1 MFQLN
6 KQEARLIVLQRIE
19 LISNFVK
26 KIRKIFGRY
35 FFSTFISKYFLSTKN
50 IGKAYFEDMHQEL
63 ESINSTIELYDKN
76 LLSIG
81 SGLGGLELII
91 NKKFNVKSFTFIERN
106 YVSKKVKYGWDNNNN
121 EAYNDLTIQRKFLI
135 KNGMESS
142 KFKIFDYDNNQLP
155 KGKYDIIISL
165 FSLDYH
171 YDFNIYLEYLKNNT
185 HNNSKI
191 IFDTIR
197 PDYFKNIFNEV
208 VILKDRSKAIHGSK
222 RVICSEFLNW
232 VYCRYY
238 TK

>member
-6 KQEARLIVLQRIE
+6 KKEARLIVLQRIE
-19 LISNFVK
+19 LISNFLK

-35 FFSTFISKYFLSTKN
+35 FFSNFISKHFLSTKN
-50 IGKAYFEDMHQEL
+50 IGKAYFEDMHQEF
-63 ESINSTIELYDKN
+63 ESINSAIEPYNKN

-81 SGLGGLELII
+81 GGLGGLELVI

-106 YVSKKVKYGWDNNNN
+106 YVSKKVKYGWDNKNN
-121 EAYNDLTIQRKFLI
+121 EAYNDLIIQRNFLT

-142 KFKIFDYDNNQLP
+142 KFKIFDYDNDQLP
-155 KGKYDIIISL
+155 KDKFDIIISL

-171 YDFNIYLEYLKNNT
+171 YDFTIYLEYLKNNT
-185 HNNSKI
+185 HKESKI

-208 VILKDRSKAIHGSK
+208 IILKDRTKTIHGSK
-222 RVICSEFLNW
+222 RIMCSNFIN
-232 VYCRYY
+232 
-238 TK
+238 

>member
-6 KQEARLIVLQRIE
+6 KKEARLIILQRIE
-19 LISNFVK
+19 LISNFLK

-35 FFSTFISKYFLSTKN
+35 FFSNFISKHFLSTKN
-50 IGKAYFEDMHQEL
+50 IGKAYFEDMHQEF
-63 ESINSTIELYDKN
+63 ESINFAIEPYNKN

-81 SGLGGLELII
+81 GGLGGLELVI

-106 YVSKKVKYGWDNNNN
+106 YVSKKVKYGWDNKNN
-121 EAYNDLTIQRKFLI
+121 EAYNDLTVQRNFLT
-135 KNGMESS
+135 KNGMKSS

-155 KGKYDIIISL
+155 KGKFDIIISL

-171 YDFNIYLEYLKNNT
+171 YDFTIYLEYLKNNT
-185 HNNSKI
+185 HKESEI

-208 VILKDRSKAIHGSK
+208 IILKDRTKTIHGSK
-222 RVICSEFLNW
+222 RIMCSNFIN
-232 VYCRYY
+232 
-238 TK
+238 

>member
-6 KQEARLIVLQRIE
+6 KKESRLIILQRIE
-19 LISNFVK
+19 LISNFLK
-26 KIRKIFGRY
+26 RIRKIFGRY
-35 FFSTFISKYFLSTKN
+35 FFSNFISKYFLSTKN
-50 IGKAYFEDMHQEL
+50 IGKTYFEDMHQEF
-63 ESINSTIELYDKN
+63 ESINSVIELHEKN

-81 SGLGGLELII
+81 GGLGGLELVI

-106 YVSKKVKYGWDNNNN
+106 YVSKKVKYGWDNKNN

-142 KFKIFDYDNNQLP
+142 KFKIFDYDKDQLP

-222 RVICSEFLNW
+222 RVICSEFLN
-232 VYCRYY
+232 
-238 TK
+238 

>member
-6 KQEARLIVLQRIE
+6 KKEARLIVLQRIE

-26 KIRKIFGRY
+26 KIRKISGRY

-50 IGKAYFEDMHQEL
+50 IGKAYFEDMNQEL
-63 ESINSTIELYDKN
+63 ESINSGIELYEKN

-81 SGLGGLELII
+81 GGLGGLELII

-106 YVSKKVKYGWDNNNN
+106 YVSKKVKYGWDNKNN

-142 KFKIFDYDNNQLP
+142 KFKIFDFDNNELP

-208 VILKDRSKAIHGSK
+208 VILKDRTKAIHGSK
-222 RVICSEFLNW
+222 RIVCSEFL
-232 VYCRYY
+232 
-238 TK
+238 K

>member
-6 KQEARLIVLQRIE
+6 KKESRLIVLQRIE
-19 LISNFVK
+19 LISNFLK
-26 KIRKIFGRY
+26 RIRKIFGRY
-35 FFSTFISKYFLSTKN
+35 FFSNFISKYFLSTKN
-50 IGKAYFEDMHQEL
+50 IGKTYFEDMHQEF
-63 ESINSTIELYDKN
+63 ESINSVIELHEKN

-81 SGLGGLELII
+81 GGLGGLELVI

-106 YVSKKVKYGWDNNNN
+106 YVSKKVKYGWDNKNN

-142 KFKIFDYDNNQLP
+142 KFKIFDYDKDQLP

-197 PDYFKNIFNEV
+197 PNYFKKIFKEV
-208 VILKDRSKAIHGSK
+208 VILKDRTKAIHGSK
-222 RVICSEFLNW
+222 RVVCSQFLN
-232 VYCRYY
+232 
-238 TK
+238 